1 VAVLVADEPI
11 EASPRPR
18 RHVAESRSGG
28 NWDLAT
34 LAMAAVVAVDLVIG
48 LYYRFT
54 TTSKLWLDEAQTANI
69 ATFPLRM
76 LPAELRRDGAPPL
89 YYVLLH
95 FWMWLVGHSDMD
107 VRALSGVFAVL
118 TLPVMWW
125 VVRRGFGRVEAL
137 GALAMLATSPFAV
150 YFATETRMY
159 SLVIFFV
166 TAGIGAV
173 MALLARPTVPRALL
187 VGVITSLL
195 LYTHYWAFYV
205 LAAAGLWFVYLVVR
219 DQGVK
224 RRGALFGLVAMAVG
238 GLTFIPW
245 LSSFQY
251 QHLHTGTPWASGP
264 SLASTFGW
272 IGGFIGNQSVQAQAF
287 NLHLEL
293 GLIAFLLLFIFGYA
307 AAPVGRDV
315 LEFRLLGQPRA
326 RVLTITFFVTLAIAY
341 VASRQSNTAFQPRY
355 ASVVFPIAVILVGLG
370 VAALPNRWLR
380 VGAVCAVSVLGLW
393 TTHWGA
399 HVQRSQAGKLATVMH
414 ATLSPGAVVVVC
426 PDQLGPSLLRY
437 SGRATYDYVGFPRF
451 TSPWLVNWV
460 DYKAA
465 VNGASL
471 SGFSKRVTSLAGL
484 STFYVVWSKGYGV
497 HTTCADLVG
506 ALTRAS
512 RRPPRVLVGAQ
523 KFQYYQSMTLL
534 EYAPHS

>member
-1 VAVLVADEPI
+1 
-11 EASPRPR
+11 
-18 RHVAESRSGG
+18 
-28 NWDLAT
+28 
-34 LAMAAVVAVDLVIG
+34 MAVVVAADVVVG

-54 TTSKLWLDEAQTANI
+54 TTSKLWLDEAQTVNI
-69 ATFPLRM
+69 ASFPVRM
-76 LPAELRRDGAPPL
+76 LPAQLRRDGAPPL
-89 YYVLLH
+89 YYLLLH
-95 FWMWLVGHSDMD
+95 FWMGLVGHSDMD

-125 VVRRGFGRVEAL
+125 VVRRGFGRIEAI

-159 SLVIFFV
+159 SLVIFLV

-173 MALLARPTVPRALL
+173 MALLSRPTVPRALL
-187 VGVITSLL
+187 VAVLASLL
-195 LYTHYWAFYV
+195 IYTHYWAFYL
-205 LAAAGLWFVYLVVR
+205 LAAGGLWLAFLVVADKGAR
-219 DQGVK
+219 
-224 RRGALFGLVAMAVG
+224 RRGALLGLAAMALGV
-238 GLTFIPW
+238 LSFVPW

-251 QHLHTGTPWASGP
+251 QRAHTGTPWASGP

-293 GLIAFLLLFIFGYA
+293 GLIAFLILLIFGYA
-307 AAPVGRDV
+307 ASPVGRDV

-341 VASRQSNTAFQPRY
+341 LASRQSNTAFQPRY
-355 ASVVFPIAVILVGLG
+355 ASIVFPIAVILVGLG

-380 VGAVCAVSVLGLW
+380 VGAVCAISALGLW

-399 HVQRSQAGKLATVMH
+399 HVQRSQAGKLAVAMRAH
-414 ATLSPGAVVVVC
+414 VPASAVVVVC

-437 SGRATYDYVGFPRF
+437 AGRSSYDYVGFPRF
-451 TSPWLVNWV
+451 TSPWLVDWV
-460 DYKAA
+460 DYKDA

-471 SGFSKRVTSLAGL
+471 SGFSKRVTNRAGP
-484 STFYVVWSKGYGV
+484 SAFYLVWSKGYGV

-506 ALTRAS
+506 ALARAS
-512 RRPPRVLVGAQ
+512 GRAPTTLVVAQ
-523 KFQYYQSMTLL
+523 KYQYYQSMNLL
-534 EYAPHS
+534 RYSPHP

>member
-1 VAVLVADEPI
+1 
-11 EASPRPR
+11 
-18 RHVAESRSGG
+18 
-28 NWDLAT
+28 
-34 LAMAAVVAVDLVIG
+34 MAAVVAVDLVIG
-48 LYYRFT
+48 VYYRFT

-69 ATFPLRM
+69 ASFPVRM

-95 FWMWLVGHSDMD
+95 FWMGLVGHSDMD

-159 SLVIFFV
+159 SLIIFLV

-195 LYTHYWAFYV
+195 VYTHYWAFYV
-205 LAAAGLWFVYLVVR
+205 LAAVGLWFVYLVVR

-293 GLIAFLLLFIFGYA
+293 GLIAFLLLLIFGYA

-341 VASRQSNTAFQPRY
+341 LASRQSNTAFQPRY

-380 VGAVCAVSVLGLW
+380 VGAVCAVSLLGLW

-399 HVQRSQAGKLATVMH
+399 HVQRSQAGKLATAMH
-414 ATLSPGAVVVVC
+414 AKLPPGAVVVVC

-471 SGFSKRVTSLAGL
+471 SGFSKRVTSLAGP
-484 STFYVVWSKGYGV
+484 STFYFVWSKGYGV

-506 ALTRAS
+506 ALARAS
-512 RRPPRVLVGAQ
+512 RRPPRTLVGAQ
-523 KFQYYQSMTLL
+523 KLQYYQSMTLL
-534 EYAPHS
+534 EYARHS

>member
-1 VAVLVADEPI
+1 VLTADDTI
-11 EASPRPR
+11 EASHGSG
-18 RHVAESRSGG
+18 RHVAEGAVRR
-28 NWDLAT
+28 NWDLGT
-34 LAMAAVVAVDLVIG
+34 IAMAAVLAVDVVAG

-54 TTSKLWLDEAQTANI
+54 TTSKLWLDEAQTVNI
-69 ATFPLRM
+69 SSFPVRM
-76 LPAELRRDGAPPL
+76 LPAQLRKDGAPPL
-89 YYVLLH
+89 YYLLLH
-95 FWMWLVGHSDMD
+95 FWMGFVGHSDMD

-125 VVRRGFGRVEAL
+125 VVRRGFGRIEAI

-159 SLVIFFV
+159 SLVIFLV

-173 MALLARPTVPRALL
+173 MALLARPTVPRAIL
-187 VGVITSLL
+187 VAVITSLL
-195 LYTHYWAFYV
+195 VYTHYWSFY
-205 LAAAGLWFVYLVVR
+205 LIAAAGLWFAYLVVR
-219 DQGVK
+219 DGER
-224 RRGALFGLVAMAVG
+224 RRGALYGLGAMALG

-251 QHLHTGTPWASGP
+251 QRVHTGTPWASGP

-293 GLIAFLLLFIFGYA
+293 GLVAFLILLVFGYA
-307 AAPVGRDV
+307 ASPVGRDV

-326 RVLTITFFVTLAIAY
+326 RVLTITFVVTLAIAY
-341 VASRQSNTAFQPRY
+341 LASRQSNTAFQPRY

-370 VAALPNRWLR
+370 IAALPNRWLQ
-380 VGAVCAVSVLGLW
+380 VGAVCAVSALSLW

-399 HVQRSQAGKLATVMH
+399 HVQRSQAGKLATAM
-414 ATLSPGAVVVVC
+414 APLPRGAVVVVC

-437 SGRATYDYVGFPRF
+437 SGRATFDYVGFPRF

-460 DYKAA
+460 NYKSA
-465 VNGASL
+465 VDGTSL
-471 SGFSKRVTSLAGL
+471 SGFSKRVTSLAGP
-484 STFYVVWSKGYGV
+484 STFYLVWSLGYGV
-497 HTTCADLVG
+497 HTTCEDLVG

-512 RRPPRVLVGAQ
+512 GRKPTTLVAAQ
-523 KFQYYQSMTLL
+523 KYRYYQSMNLL
-534 EYAPHS
+534 EFVPHS